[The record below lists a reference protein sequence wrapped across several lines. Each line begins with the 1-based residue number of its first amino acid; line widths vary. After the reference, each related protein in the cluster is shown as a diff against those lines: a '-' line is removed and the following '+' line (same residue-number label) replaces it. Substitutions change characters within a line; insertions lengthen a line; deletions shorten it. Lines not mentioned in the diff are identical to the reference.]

1 MGLMK
6 VTMISMPTPTVSPG
20 VMATDA
26 LKVCTGVSV
35 RKVPVATARLPS
47 ELTAVAVT
55 RYVCAGASA
64 HAVCQPL
71 APLVNS
77 PATLSPAAPV
87 TDTSDSTP
95 RRAVTLTPRPGTR
108 GPSGGRGNADVA
120 AHRLGLDHLLAA
132 LRRAREAQ
140 VASRDRDLRQR
151 VNDRGLRRRCS
162 ALARC
167 DEQQAGYGGCGR

>member
-1 MGLMK
+1 MGLSELIANDRSTAALSVMGWLK
-6 VTMISMPTPTVSPG
+6 VTIIGMPTPTVSPG

-87 TDTSDSTP
+87 TDTSASTP
-95 RRAVTLTPRPGTR
+95 RRG
-108 GPSGGRGNADVA
+108 
-120 AHRLGLDHLLAA
+120 LAA
-132 LRRAREAQ
+132 GYLRAATPG
-140 VASRDRDLRQR
+140 SS
-151 VNDRGLRRRCS
+151 G
-162 ALARC
+162 
-167 DEQQAGYGGCGR
+167 AGRH